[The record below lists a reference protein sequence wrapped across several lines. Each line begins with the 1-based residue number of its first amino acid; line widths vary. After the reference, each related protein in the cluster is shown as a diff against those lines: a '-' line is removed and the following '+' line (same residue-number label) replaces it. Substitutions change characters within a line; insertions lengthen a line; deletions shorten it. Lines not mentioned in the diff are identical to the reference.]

1 LLNLLIH
8 ECYLLSGIQALLPD
22 PQFFNQSAVAL
33 DLAALEIIEEGSPQT
48 NHPEEALAGMMIL
61 LVLFEV
67 IGQIVNTLG
76 QERYLYLG

>member
-22 PQFFNQSAVAL
+22 PQLFNQSAVAL

-61 LVLFEV
+61 LVCLEV
-67 IGQIVNTLG
+67 LCQIVDPLG
-76 QERYLYLG
+76 QERYLHLG